1 MIVFSSWTS
10 NLLRE
15 QTRSFVYHW
24 AAFRVEDHHDC
35 LVLALQ
41 RTVFVKGFM
50 VACSFL
56 FSPTLMGFLFWI
68 RSLVSGG
75 QFQLRLTILTNLKK
89 HLVEEKPQ
97 LRLACHS
104 AQGVQP
110 RQYNLKYNQNEIPIE
125 LVPFQVSGW
134 DPVCLT
140 DMQVAR
146 LAVSGNAIEKWQPL
160 WKRCGGVQGHNLK
173 LETKFK

>member
-15 QTRSFVYHW
+15 QLSSLSCW
-24 AAFRVEDHHDC
+24 GSSRVLSVSSPNKMFLLKGSWS
-35 LVLALQ
+35 LV
-41 RTVFVKGFM
+41 VFFPPPK
-50 VACSFL
+50 
-56 FSPTLMGFLFWI
+56 LMGFLFWI
-68 RSLVSGG
+68 CSLVWGG
-75 QFQLRLTILTNLKK
+75 QFRLRLTILMNLKM

-110 RQYNLKYNQNEIPIE
+110 RQYNLKYNQDEISIE

-134 DPVCLT
+134 DTACVT
-140 DMQVAR
+140 DMRVAR

-173 LETKFK
+173 LETKCK